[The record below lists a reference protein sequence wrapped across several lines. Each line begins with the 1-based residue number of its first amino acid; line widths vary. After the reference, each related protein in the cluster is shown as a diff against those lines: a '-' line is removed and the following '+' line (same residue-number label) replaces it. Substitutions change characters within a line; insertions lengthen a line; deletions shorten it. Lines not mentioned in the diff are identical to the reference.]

1 MLMWDS
7 SLIMMLIIFTLTI
20 VFMLWRPMDVN
31 ETIPTTIGAAIVL
44 IVGIVS
50 WTDIVDI
57 IGIVSGPSLTILST
71 IMMSIV
77 LESIGFFKWIAFN
90 IVQRSKGSGIK
101 LYIYTNLLCFFM
113 TMLFNNDGSILITTP
128 IIIRIIQL
136 LKFKP
141 HQMFP
146 YLISGALIATAASA
160 PIAVSNI
167 SNLIAL
173 KIVGLSLNSYVT
185 MMFVPSMIG
194 ILVIAWI
201 LFLYFRKDI
210 PKVISPISFK
220 RANFHST
227 HLYTHP
233 LDPNSNEEEID
244 WKMFKVCL
252 IIIVTTR
259 VGFFALTPFGLPIEL
274 IGLLGASV
282 LITYRWIRKGTGV
295 MDIVKNAP
303 WQIFLFAFNM
313 YVLVYGLKNVG
324 MNDLIVSSL
333 KGIVA
338 QDALQATII
347 MGMLSTGLSN
357 LVNNLPAVM
366 ISTMSIVDMEMDPL
380 ITQIA
385 YLANVIGSDIGALLT
400 PIGTLATLIWMFG
413 LKRYGVKVTWGK
425 YLKVTLLVIPIGLFV
440 SLFSLYLWIML
451 LVQ

>member
-1 MLMWDS
+1 MWDS
-7 SLIMMLIIFTLTI
+7 SLIIMLIIFTFTI
-20 VFMLWRPMDVN
+20 VFMLWRPLDMN

-50 WTDIVDI
+50 WRDIVDI
-57 IGIVSGPSLTILST
+57 MGIVSGPSLTILST

-90 IVQRSKGSGIK
+90 IVQRSKGSGIR

-194 ILVIAWI
+194 IFVISW
-201 LFLYFRKDI
+201 LLYIYFKKDI
-210 PKVISPISFK
+210 PKVISPIPFK
-220 RANFHST
+220 RANLYSKQ
-227 HLYTHP
+227 LYTHP
-233 LDPNSNEEEID
+233 LDPINTEEEID
-244 WKMFKVCL
+244 WTMFKVCL

-259 VGFFALTPFGLPIEL
+259 AGFFALSPFGISIEL
-274 IGLLGASV
+274 IGLLGASI
-282 LITYRWIRKGTGV
+282 LITYRWIRKGIGIIDV
-295 MDIVKNAP
+295 VKNTP

-324 MNDLIVSSL
+324 LNDLMVSSL
-333 KGIVA
+333 ERIVA

-347 MGMLSTGLSN
+347 MGLFSTVLSN
-357 LVNNLPAVM
+357 LVNNLPTVM
-366 ISTMSIVDMEMDPL
+366 LSTMAIVDMGMDAQ

-400 PIGTLATLIWMFG
+400 PIGTLATLIWMFE
-413 LKRYGVKVTWGK
+413 LKKYGVKVTWGK

-440 SLFSLYLWIML
+440 SLFSLYVWIML
-451 LVQ
+451 FIQ

>member
-1 MLMWDS
+1 MVDS

-20 VFMLWRPMDVN
+20 VFMLWRPLDVN

-44 IVGIVS
+44 ILGIVS

-71 IMMSIV
+71 IMMTIV

-90 IVQRSKGSGIK
+90 IVQRSKGSGIR

-128 IIIRIIQL
+128 IIIRIILL

-194 ILVIAWI
+194 IFVIAGL

-210 PKVISPISFK
+210 PKVTLPIPYK
-220 RANFHST
+220 RANLHSP

-233 LDPNSNEEEID
+233 LDPANNEDDID

-259 VGFFALTPFGLPIEL
+259 AAFFALTPFGISIEL
-274 IGLLGASV
+274 IGLLGASI
-282 LITYRWIRKGTGV
+282 LIAYRWIRKGTGV
-295 MDIVKNAP
+295 TDVVKNAP
-303 WQIFLFAFNM
+303 WKIFLFAFNM

-324 MNDLIVSSL
+324 LNDFIVSSL

-338 QDALQATII
+338 QDPLQATII
-347 MGMLSTGLSN
+347 MGMLSTILSN

-366 ISTMSIVDMEMDPL
+366 ISTIAIVDMEMDPL
-380 ITQIA
+380 TTQIA
-385 YLANVIGSDIGALLT
+385 YLANVIGSDLGALLT
-400 PIGTLATLIWMFG
+400 PIGTLATLIWMFE
-413 LKRYGVKVTWGK
+413 LKKHGVKMTWGK
-425 YLKVTLLVIPIGLFV
+425 YLKVTLFVIPIGLFV
-440 SLFSLYLWIML
+440 SLFSLYLWVMFF
-451 LVQ
+451 VQ